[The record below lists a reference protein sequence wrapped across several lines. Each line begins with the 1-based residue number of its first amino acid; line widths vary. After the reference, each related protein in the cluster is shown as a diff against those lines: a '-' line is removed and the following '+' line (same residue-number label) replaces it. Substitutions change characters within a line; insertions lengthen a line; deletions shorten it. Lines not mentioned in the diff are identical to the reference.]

1 MSKRSLTRM
10 TVLVLSACALGA
22 VPGLALAGNVVV
34 ARSSELGPYT
44 ALEKAFAEALG
55 QATTSISLAAAGGR
69 AELEKALSAQ
79 PALLL
84 AIGSDAARVASELKP
99 GCPVI
104 VALVPD
110 PRMVGLAANTPFVP
124 MFVPPARQLKVV
136 RAILPSVQKLG
147 IIYDPALSTGLAAE
161 CQSAATAA
169 KLTLVRKEV
178 GARKD
183 VIGAARELIG
193 EVDAVWLIPDT
204 TVIAADTFKFV
215 MVTSLGAKV
224 PVIAFSEGMSK
235 AGAVLAVEADY
246 GEMGVKAAKAARRL
260 LVGGAEGPEAP
271 EGTIYLN
278 AKSAAMLGLTLSP
291 AMRAQAAKTF
301 E

>member
-1 MSKRSLTRM
+1 MTRKL
-10 TVLVLSACALGA
+10 VLVLLACALA
-22 VPGLALAGNVVV
+22 VVPGLALAGNVVV
-34 ARSSELGPYT
+34 ARSSELGPYV
-44 ALEKAFAEALG
+44 ALEKAFAGAIG
-55 QATTSISLAAAGGR
+55 QATTSVSLANAGGR
-69 AELEKALSAQ
+69 TELEKALSAQ
-79 PALLL
+79 PSLLL
-84 AIGSDAARVASELKP
+84 AIGSEAARAASEIKP
-99 GCPVI
+99 SCPVI
-104 VALVPD
+104 VALVPN
-110 PRMVGLAANTPFVP
+110 PRMAGLAANTPFLP
-124 MFVPPARQLKVV
+124 MFVPPARQLKIV
-136 RAILPSVQKLG
+136 RAFLPSVQKLG
-147 IIYDPALSTGLAAE
+147 IIYDPAVSKALAAE
-161 CQSAATAA
+161 CQAAATAA

-178 GARKD
+178 SARKD

-193 EVDAVWLIPDT
+193 EVDAVWLIPDA

-246 GEMGVKAAKAARRL
+246 GEMGVKAAKAAQRL
-260 LVGGAEGPEAP
+260 LGGGAEGPEAP

-291 AMRAQAAKTF
+291 ELRSRAAKIF